1 MRASSDTD
9 ASLSGSDPDFRA
21 SQAAQ
26 YVAGGQAADDEVAG
40 RHRTYARKAALA
52 LEAWRDA
59 PDWRADDVAVEIGCG
74 GGVLTRLIAS
84 AEPTRRWL
92 GTDFSPVMLDV
103 ARRACA
109 ALPRVEFRVHDAYE
123 PFPQAGE
130 FAFGFGCDI
139 LHHLDDPVRALGHL
153 RHALRP
159 GGSMLFLESNPRNPV
174 IHLRCRNRPEE
185 QRVYL
190 TSERTL
196 AEWAAAAGFAD
207 VAVRLLPF
215 HLPNGPPPLAGC
227 LNFLEEQVLHR
238 LPPLRHRAAMF
249 ALTGTAK

>member
-1 MRASSDTD
+1 MRASLNPNAPTPGGD
-9 ASLSGSDPDFRA
+9 ADFRA
-21 SQAAQ
+21 FQAAQ

-52 LEAWRDA
+52 LEAWRA
-59 PDWRADDVAVEIGCG
+59 RAWNDDDVAVEIGCG
-74 GGVLTRLIAS
+74 GGVLTRLIAA

-92 GTDFSPVMLDV
+92 GTDFSPVMLEV
-103 ARRACA
+103 ARRACT

-123 PFPQAGE
+123 PFPQVGE

-153 RHALRP
+153 RCALRS

-196 AEWAAAAGFAD
+196 AEWATAAGFTN

-215 HLPNGPPPLAGC
+215 HLPNGPPPLSGV

-238 LPPLRHRAAMF
+238 LPPLRRRAAMF
-249 ALTGTAK
+249 ALTGTAP